1 MNKKP
6 AATLVLLI
14 LLGVFL
20 FLNQWIL
27 PEISTLEEVI
37 VTDYQGEDFAMCN
50 EIPPDYIKKAPHI
63 DGATYRLEVTGL
75 VEEPKNHTYGQVI
88 KGFNIYEKLVTLD
101 AVDEW
106 NSTIS
111 FKGVLLRDLIQES
124 KPLDNGTLITIYSAD
139 GKVTTFSRDY
149 IEDKNILL
157 AYQLDNITLS
167 RERGFPFQLVAESK
181 SGDQWLK
188 WVNRIE
194 IRAP

>member
-14 LLGVFL
+14 LLGLFL
-20 FLNQWIL
+20 FVNQWIL
-27 PEISTLEEVI
+27 PEISILEEVI
-37 VTDYQGEDFAMCN
+37 VTDYQGQDFALSN
-50 EIPPDYIKKAPHI
+50 EISPDYLKKAPRI

-75 VEEPKNHTYGQVI
+75 VEEPKNYTYGQVI

-111 FKGVLLRDLIQES
+111 WRGVLLKDLIQES
-124 KPLDNGTLITIYSAD
+124 KPLDNGTMITVYSAD
-139 GKVTTFSRDY
+139 GNVTTFSREY

-157 AYQLDNITLS
+157 AYQLDNVTLS
-167 RERGFPFQLVAESK
+167 RQRGFPLQLVAESK
-181 SGDQWLK
+181 IGDQWLR

-194 IRAP
+194 ISAP